1 MQTFIFAYKEYVNN
15 EKGFIIFPIV
25 LTANGYGR

>member
-1 MQTFIFAYKEYVNN
+1 MQTFIFAYKEHVNN
-15 EKGFIIFPIV
+15 EKGFIIPIV